1 MRNASTSQAD
11 LFGSALPRG
20 LTYRPEFLSVEEET
34 ALLAFVRI
42 LPLQEAQ
49 YRQYVARR
57 RTVNFG
63 FLYDFAKL
71 QAQPAA
77 PIPEELA
84 PLRAKCA
91 AWAGVTPEAFV
102 QSLVAEYRPGAPL
115 GWHRDVP
122 DYEVVVGVS
131 LGSPARLRFRP
142 YPWKPELKSRV
153 FALDVAPRSA
163 YILRDEARWNW
174 QHSVPP
180 VKALRYSITFRT
192 ARTTSGPQTR
202 RARGTTERSSRSS

>member
-1 MRNASTSQAD
+1 MSTQSPSQSD
-11 LFGSALPRG
+11 LFGCALPRG
-20 LTYRPEFLSVEEET
+20 LIYQPEFLNLQEEA
-34 ALLAFVRI
+34 ALLALVRA

-63 FLYDFAKL
+63 FLYDFARL
-71 QAQPAA
+71 QAQPAL

-84 PLRAKCA
+84 PLRTRCA
-91 AWAGVTPEAFV
+91 AWAGVAPEAFV

-122 DYEVVVGVS
+122 EYEVVVGVS
-131 LGSPARLRFRP
+131 LGSAARLRFRP
-142 YPWKPELKSRV
+142 YPWKPELKPRV
-153 FALDVAPRSA
+153 FALDIAPRSA

-180 VKALRYSITFRT
+180 VKTLRYSVTFRT

-202 RARGTTERSSRSS
+202 RARGTERRA